1 MTIGKNM
8 TLSFSKS
15 EFQVSQRSA
24 DVIEVTIRGIKIRLW
39 RQETGIM
46 VDAYHPDAAVAGVNL
61 TTQVE
66 TRFNAPYHTMFLP
79 YQLDH
84 NPQT

>member
-1 MTIGKNM
+1 M
-8 TLSFSKS
+8 TLPFSNS
-15 EFQVSQRSA
+15 EFQVSQQSA
-24 DVIEVTIRGIKIRLW
+24 DAIDVTIRGIRIRLW
-39 RQETGIM
+39 RREAGIM
-46 VDAYHPDAAVAGVNL
+46 VDAYHPDAGVAGVNL